1 MAKAKATKFEISAE
15 EKIVLE
21 MLRNG
26 KLTVSEGKDSVEK
39 KIPVNY
45 DILEKELEKGETLEK
60 ISVSM
65 FKGHVIIHIPME
77 NGKIFSKG
85 VEALSEAILPKNA
98 KIIKE
103 IAEDTKS
110 GVINL

>member
-65 FKGHVIIHIPME
+65 FKGHVIVSIPME
-77 NGKIFSKG
+77 NGKIFRKG
-85 VEALSEAILPKNA
+85 VEALAEAVSAKNA

-103 IAEDTKS
+103 IAADVKS